1 MKLSLMVG
9 VLATALG
16 AGACGGNGTLSTGQ
30 CDPRDP
36 YCRGG
41 SYGGGTSVPV
51 SGAAPDSGA
60 TEYEA
65 GSAEAGDNEDDDA
78 GAVVIGSSGSS
89 SGSVSSSSSGSS
101 GGGGSSG
108 SSSSSGGGSAA
119 DASTSAGLC
128 VPGNACGGLWECS
141 DDCYTDKCC
150 VLNCSCTDSSG
161 NGTLNCA
168 LTCP

>member
-51 SGAAPDSGA
+51 SGAGADSGA
-60 TEYEA
+60 TVYEA

-78 GAVVIGSSGSS
+78 GVVVIGSSG
-89 SGSVSSSSSGSS
+89 GASSSSSGGS
-101 GGGGSSG
+101 GGTGS

-119 DASTSAGLC
+119 DASTGASLC

-141 DDCYTDKCC
+141 DDCYSDKCC

>member
-9 VLATALG
+9 MLATALG
-16 AGACGGNGTLSTGQ
+16 AGACGGNGTLTTGQ

-36 YCRGG
+36 YCPGG
-41 SYGGGTSVPV
+41 SYGGGASVPV
-51 SGAAPDSGA
+51 SGAGTDSGGA
-60 TEYEA
+60 GYEA
-65 GSAEAGDNEDDDA
+65 GSAEAGDNENDDA
-78 GAVVIGSSGSS
+78 GVVVIGSSGG
-89 SGSVSSSSSGSS
+89 SGGGASSSSSGSS
-101 GGGGSSG
+101 GGSSG

-119 DASTSAGLC
+119 DASTGGGLC

-141 DDCYTDKCC
+141 DNCYTDKCC